1 MGTDHDT
8 IARIL
13 SGDSREF
20 GTLVERYKDRAY
32 ALACRLLG
40 SKEEAEETVQD
51 AFLKAYRSL
60 PGFRGDAKF
69 GTWFYRILYNS
80 CMTRVTRRQPP
91 PLPLEEIDLA
101 GLDAVSEADAPNGLE
116 SLAAEER
123 SLILNE
129 ELQKLPEKFRV
140 VLTLFYM
147 QEQRYEE
154 IAAILDVPLN
164 TVKTH
169 LFRARTLL
177 RKRVAE
183 RYSEQT
189 RAA

>member
-1 MGTDHDT
+1 
-8 IARIL
+8 
-13 SGDSREF
+13 
-20 GTLVERYKDRAY
+20 
-32 ALACRLLG
+32 
-40 SKEEAEETVQD
+40 
-51 AFLKAYRSL
+51 
-60 PGFRGDAKF
+60 
-69 GTWFYRILYNS
+69 
-80 CMTRVTRRQPP
+80 
-91 PLPLEEIDLA
+91 LEEIDPA

-129 ELQKLPEKFRV
+129 ELQKLPEKLRV